1 MKDLFFKKISFSYVL
16 LIAISSS
23 LITYYFT
30 NRIKD
35 KQVVDAENSA
45 QSSASSY
52 NIKRLNGYNYIK
64 PLLFVDNVNESE
76 NLASVKQNIIDV
88 IDNFKKTNTLTSA
101 SVYLKEYAGNE
112 WTTINPDEK
121 YLPGSLLKVPELIT
135 FLKMNE
141 EKPGLLDKEL
151 LFDHPFSSDKNPV
164 YLSKSIQ
171 LGHKYSIRELL
182 RYMIEYSDNNA
193 TMLLNNN
200 IDVNTF
206 KKVFTDLG
214 LEAPDWNSS
223 NYPICARDFSLFMRA
238 LYNASYLTIKD
249 SEFATELLGKT
260 DFKQGIV
267 SSLPAGTKIVHKF
280 GEGGDPIEKQLHE
293 SAIVYIKDK
302 PYLVTIMTKGKDMKM
317 LPEVIRQISKAAYEG
332 MISQTVSSL

>member
-1 MKDLFFKKISFSYVL
+1 MKDLFLKKISFSYVL
-16 LIAISSS
+16 LITIASC
-23 LITYYFT
+23 LLTYYFT
-30 NRIKD
+30 NSIKN
-35 KQVVDAENSA
+35 KELTNVENNA
-45 QSSASSY
+45 QSTASSY

-76 NLASVKQNIIDV
+76 NLASVKQSIVEV

-121 YLPGSLLKVPELIT
+121 YSPGSLLKVPELIT

-151 LFDHPFSSDKNPV
+151 LFDRPFTSDKAPV

-171 LGHKYSIRELL
+171 LGHKYTIRELL
-182 RYMIEYSDNNA
+182 NYMIEYSDNNA

-206 KKVFTDLG
+206 KKVFTDFG
-214 LEAPDWNSS
+214 LEAPDWSSS
-223 NYPICARDFSLFMRA
+223 NYPITAKDFSLFMRS

-249 SEFATELLGKT
+249 SEFATELLGRT

-267 SSLPAGTKIVHKF
+267 KSLPAGTKIVHKF
-280 GEGGDPIEKQLHE
+280 GEGGDPLEKQLHE

-317 LPEVIRQISKAAYEG
+317 LPEVIRQISKTIYEN
-332 MISQTVSSL
+332 MVSQTVSSL